1 MRKKVIG
8 GVFLSVVLVMALPS
22 TARANSLST
31 FPTEEET
38 GIPAEIYQT
47 AEVIGSEFNI
57 CPELLLAIA
66 ERESRFQA
74 DATNGPCKG
83 LMQLNTSCHRAKFEA
98 MGWSAEDWSDGYKNM
113 YVAGAY
119 LHELFEQYE
128 DVGIVLGVY
137 HGESDAIGRGKSG
150 RLSSYVNKILERSEE
165 LERIAGH

>member
-22 TARANSLST
+22 TAQANSLST

-66 ERESRFQA
+66 ERESRFQE
-74 DATNGPCKG
+74 DAINGPCKG

-128 DVGIVLGVY
+128 DVGIVLGLY
-137 HGESDAIGRGKSG
+137 HGEAKAKSG
-150 RLSSYVNKILERSEE
+150 RLSSYTTKILERSEE
-165 LERIAGH
+165 LERLAGK